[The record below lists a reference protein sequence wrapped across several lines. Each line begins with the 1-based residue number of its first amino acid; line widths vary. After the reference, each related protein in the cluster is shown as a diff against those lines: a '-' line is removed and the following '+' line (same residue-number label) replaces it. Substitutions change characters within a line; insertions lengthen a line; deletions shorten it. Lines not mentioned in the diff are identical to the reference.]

1 MKLTKVEDAKS
12 AIHMAVARI
21 EGEALQEGY
30 NAAWVELETAVYC
43 GEDPLR
49 YLHAKIKAI
58 NGS

>member
-1 MKLTKVEDAKS
+1 MTTDKEES
-12 AIHMAVARI
+12 AITMAVARI
-21 EGEALQEGY
+21 KSESLKQGY

-43 GEDPLR
+43 GVDPLY